1 MSVKYAILG
10 LLTIQP
16 MTGYELKHEAFD
28 KSIAHFWQ
36 TDQAQIYR
44 TLALMEDEGWVESS
58 IEVQL
63 DRPNKRIYQI
73 TALGRESLLQWLHS
87 PQPPPV
93 YREPFLVQMFF
104 AGMLPQD
111 TVLQHIQQHLS
122 AHRQLLE
129 QYRLIESV
137 LPQDNIPERDQ
148 LFWRMTLDIGI
159 AIEKAYLDW
168 LTNCQRIVESMP

>member
-1 MSVKYAILG
+1 MSLKYAILG

-44 TLALMEDEGWVESS
+44 TLMLMEDDAWVKSTVE
-58 IEVQL
+58 IQL
-63 DRPNKRIYQI
+63 DRPNKRIYEI
-73 TALGRESLLQWLHS
+73 TELGREALRQWLHS

-104 AGMLPQD
+104 SGMLPRE
-111 TVLQHIQQHLS
+111 TVLQHIQQHIAEHHKILD
-122 AHRQLLE
+122 
-129 QYRLIESV
+129 QYRLIEGV
-137 LPQDNIPERDQ
+137 LPQNDIPERDQ

-168 LTNCQRIVESMP
+168 LANCQRIVESMT